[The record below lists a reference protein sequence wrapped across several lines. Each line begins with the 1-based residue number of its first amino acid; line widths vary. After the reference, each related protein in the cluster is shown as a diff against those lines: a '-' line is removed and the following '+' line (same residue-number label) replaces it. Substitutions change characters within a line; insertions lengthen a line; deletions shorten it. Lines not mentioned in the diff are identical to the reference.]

1 MKIKKIAIG
10 FIIAVIFIN
19 LALVGGYFKYYVSP
33 QITEETIKVQKK
45 VKRNMD
51 ELIDCLNEYHTVEEA
66 VSNYQEDH
74 VSGIY
79 IENSDGEVIYNNSDI
94 WDNKLN
100 YYISK
105 IVTIDNSTYLIKLF
119 ENRNWDNLSSVSNF
133 IYFEIFVVFIIII
146 IMFIGTRS
154 RILKPLEKIQT
165 SIKNYKFGIKP
176 ARIIPKDEFD
186 LIENSFVDLVDSLE
200 NEKENQRR
208 IITSISHD
216 IKTPVTSIL
225 GYSDRLIQ
233 SNLDENTKE
242 KYINII
248 YQKALSLKEISD
260 EFENYLYENNHSTVK
275 IEKIQLCD
283 LQKLLEIDYKVDLS
297 DKNIDLKINFKNNKD
312 FIDIDLAKIKR
323 VFSNVISNSVRYLNQ
338 GGRIEISCKKIEGYY
353 QFEVSDNGSG
363 TKEDDLNKLFEPLF
377 TTDKSRKISGLGLS
391 ICKEII
397 EMHQGSILA
406 YNNNY
411 GGLTIEFTI
420 KRESKNNNK
429 KK

>member
-1 MKIKKIAIG
+1 MKIKKITISFV
-10 FIIAVIFIN
+10 FIVIFIN
-19 LALVGGYFKYYVSP
+19 LALVGSYFKYYVSP
-33 QITEETIKVQKK
+33 QITEETIKVQNK
-45 VKRNMD
+45 VNKNIN
-51 ELIDCLNEYHTVEEA
+51 ELIECLKSYNTIEEA
-66 VSNYQEDH
+66 VINYQENH
-74 VSGIY
+74 ISGIY
-79 IENSDGEVIYNNSDI
+79 IEKSDGEIIYNNSDI

-100 YYISK
+100 YYVSK
-105 IVTIDNSTYLIKLF
+105 IVTINNSTYLIKLF
-119 ENRNWDNLSSVSNF
+119 EKRSWDNLSSVSNF

-146 IMFIGTRS
+146 IMFVGTRS

-176 ARIIPKDEFD
+176 IRVEPNDEFD

-200 NEKENQRR
+200 KEKANQRR

-225 GYSDRLIQ
+225 GYSDRLVQ
-233 SNLDENTKE
+233 SNLDETTKE

-275 IEKIQLCD
+275 IEQIQLCD
-283 LQKLLEIDYKVDLS
+283 LQKLLEIDYQIDLS
-297 DKNIDLKINFKNNKD
+297 DKNIDLEVNFKNNKN

-323 VFSNVISNSVRYLNQ
+323 VFSNIISNSVRYLKN
-338 GGRIEISCKKIEGYY
+338 GGKIEITCKKIDGYY
-353 QFEVSDNGSG
+353 QFEVSDNGGG
-363 TKEDDLNKLFEPLF
+363 TKEENLNKLFDPLF

-397 EMHQGSILA
+397 EMHQGSISA
-406 YNNNY
+406 YNNNK
-411 GGLTIEFTI
+411 GGLTIQFTI
-420 KRESKNNNK
+420 KRKSKNNVK